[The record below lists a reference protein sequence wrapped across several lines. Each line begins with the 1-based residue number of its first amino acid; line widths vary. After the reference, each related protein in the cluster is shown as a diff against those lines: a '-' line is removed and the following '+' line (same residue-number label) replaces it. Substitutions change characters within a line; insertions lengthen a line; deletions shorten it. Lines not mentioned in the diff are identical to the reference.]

1 MESHQL
7 VVEIVVPM
15 KIQSSSFP
23 LDVTENVQ
31 EEWRT

>member
-1 MESHQL
+1 
-7 VVEIVVPM
+7 VAGIVVPM

-23 LDVTENVQ
+23 IVATEDVR